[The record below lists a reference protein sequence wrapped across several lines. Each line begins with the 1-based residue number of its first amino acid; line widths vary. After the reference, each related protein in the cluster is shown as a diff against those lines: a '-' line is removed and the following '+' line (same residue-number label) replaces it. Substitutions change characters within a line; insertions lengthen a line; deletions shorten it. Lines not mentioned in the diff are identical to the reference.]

1 MARLDKVKNITGLV
15 EMFAKNQRLREL
27 VNLVVVAGYIKK
39 AKSKD
44 REEQAEIDKM
54 YNLMNEHKLDGEFR
68 WLCAQTD
75 RVLNGELYRY
85 IADTHGAFV
94 QPALYEGFG
103 LTVIEAMTC
112 GLPTFATCHGGPKEI
127 VEDEKSGF
135 HIDPY
140 QVEAASKIMVDFFEK
155 CTKEDGYWNQF
166 SDAGLERIRT
176 KYVNLYI
183 HFLL

>member
-1 MARLDKVKNITGLV
+1 MARLDQVKNITGLV
-15 EMFAKNQRLREL
+15 EMFAKNSRLREL
-27 VNLVVVAGYIKK
+27 VNLVVVAGNIKK
-39 AKSKD
+39 EKSKD

-54 YNLMNEHKLDGEFR
+54 YNLMKEHKLDGELR
-68 WLCAQTD
+68 WICAQTD

-85 IADTHGAFV
+85 IADSHGAFV

-112 GLPTFATCHGGPKEI
+112 GLPTFATSHGGPAEI
-127 VEDEKSGF
+127 VENQKSGF

-140 QVEAASKIMVDFFEK
+140 QGEAASKIMVDFFET
-155 CTKEDGYWNQF
+155 CTKEVGYWNRF

-176 KYVNLYI
+176 KYVNTPI
-183 HFLL
+183 PLL